1 MDLLLDPVTHDIAW
15 NNGALTKEYT
25 TQPYTQTV
33 AQRLKIRLLTFSGE
47 YFFDTSYGV
56 PWFQRLLGIKQ
67 TSKAAIDLIFSQKIL
82 EESGV
87 KEIVTFNSTFSNRI
101 YSLTFSVRVVDGSV
115 TDTISISP
123 VN

>member
-1 MDLLLDPVTHDIAW
+1 VVW
-15 NNGALTKEYT
+15 VNGPLRKSET

-56 PWFQRLLGIKQ
+56 PYWQRLLGIKQ
-67 TSKAAIDLIFSQKIL
+67 TSKAAIDLIFNQKIL
-82 EESGV
+82 EEPGV

-115 TDTISISP
+115 TDVISVSP

>member
-1 MDLLLDPVTHDIAW
+1 
-15 NNGALTKEYT
+15 
-25 TQPYTQTV
+25 
-33 AQRLKIRLLTFSGE
+33 LTFQNE

-56 PWFQRLLGIKQ
+56 PWFQRLLGQKQ
-67 TSKAAIDLIFSQKIL
+67 TSKSSIDLIFSQKIL
-82 EESGV
+82 EEAGV

-115 TDTISISP
+115 TDLITLNP

>member
-1 MDLLLDPVTHDIAW
+1 MDLLLDPVTHDVVW
-15 NNGALTKEYT
+15 NNGVLTKEYT

-56 PWFQRLLGIKQ
+56 PYWQRLLGVKQ
-67 TSKAAIDLIFSQKIL
+67 TSKASIDLIMNQKIL
-82 EESGV
+82 EEPGV

-115 TDTISISP
+115 TDVISVSP